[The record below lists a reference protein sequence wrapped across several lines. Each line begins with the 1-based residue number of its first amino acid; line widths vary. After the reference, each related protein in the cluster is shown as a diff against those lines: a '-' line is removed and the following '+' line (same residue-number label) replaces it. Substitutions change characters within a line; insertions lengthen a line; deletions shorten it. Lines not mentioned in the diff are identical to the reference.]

1 MSEGTIYTIVIL
13 EISQEKNLSTIGN
26 KKCLFVVFP
35 GVIKLNVNGLEKNI
49 KQLRSKGIM

>member
-35 GVIKLNVNGLEKNI
+35 GVIKLNVNGLEK